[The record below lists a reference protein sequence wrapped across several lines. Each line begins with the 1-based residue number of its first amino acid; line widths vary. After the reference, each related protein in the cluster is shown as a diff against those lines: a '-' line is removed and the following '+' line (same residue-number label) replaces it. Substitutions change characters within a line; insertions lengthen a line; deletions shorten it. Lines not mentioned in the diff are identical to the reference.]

1 MAGIYDLVKD
11 RKVYSVDADKTVV
24 EAARF
29 MMEHN
34 IGALPVL
41 RNGELVG
48 MFSERDIMNR
58 VVAVGRMPG
67 QTRVGEVMTANPRSV
82 SVDETVENCLFLM
95 REFGFRHLPIVEGKQ
110 LKGLISVRDVLMRDF
125 QRGSDSHRMAV

>member
-82 SVDETVENCLFLM
+82 SVDESVENCLFLM

-110 LKGLISVRDVLMRDF
+110 LRGLISVRDVLMRDS
-125 QRGSDSHRMAV
+125 QRGSDAQRIAV